1 MKEQTVKAIC
11 GIRIMVEHIDRG
23 GIEDLLTFIET
34 GSDFFTAP
42 ASTRFHLA
50 YEGGL
55 AEHSWNVTDLLFK
68 KNERHNTL
76 YDFSTLAIVGL
87 FHDICKTNMYKL
99 VAEDPTDAQ
108 LKYLSS
114 LCKGRLPKV
123 PGKLHKAYVSDLINF
138 YVKGGKEPEYTAG
151 SYQIEDTFPLGHGE
165 KSVIILQKFIEL
177 TDEEIYAIRWHMCA
191 WDISPY
197 STYAY
202 NEAVKKSRLVTL
214 VTTADMEATNI
225 LEVL

>member
-1 MKEQTVKAIC
+1 LKEQTVKAIND
-11 GIRIMVEHIDRG
+11 IKQMVENISRG
-23 GIEDLLTFIET
+23 GIEDLITFIDT

-68 KNERHNTL
+68 KNEQYGTN
-76 YDFSTLAIVGL
+76 YDYDTLAIVGL
-87 FHDICKTNMYKL
+87 FHDLCKTNMYKL

-114 LCKGRLPKV
+114 LCKGKVPKA

-138 YVKGGKEPEYTAG
+138 YVKGGKEPEYTPG
-151 SYQIEDTFPLGHGE
+151 SYQIENTFPVGHGE
-165 KSVIILQKFIEL
+165 KSVMLLQKFIEL
-177 TDEEIYAIRWHMCA
+177 TNEEIYAIRWHMCA

-197 STYAY
+197 ATYDY

-214 VTTADMEATNI
+214 ITTADMEASNI